1 MSVITVF
8 KEANT
13 LIFSTDSRMMKHD
26 YSGVDSDTQQKIF
39 NLAPETFIATSGR
52 KIASEF
58 QIARARE
65 LAIELGTTDIQEI
78 GNALERD
85 SLPCLKVLLQ
95 RLRQENDETTR
106 QAVSGQILLH
116 GCTLVGWSCG
126 KLGFVTH
133 SYFVQASGAIKCI
146 SESYFD
152 GARKVTCISGTP
164 AHILARIAAKFMYT
178 PATWTDPIE
187 HVSMRFLETVKRV
200 TPTIGG
206 PWQVVRLNSAGSH
219 WISQPPAAR
228 GAESDARAAGTC
240 SASILLTAP
249 AIDITTGGVRIQMDA
264 TNHLKISNSSTHVVV
279 EVSDANVRVS
289 SSVNS
294 SFTTMTL
301 GGVTVQD
308 ASGNWMS
315 INSLH
320 IWRNGSVV
328 L

>member
-65 LAIELGTTDIQEI
+65 LAVKLGTDIQAI
-78 GNALERD
+78 GAALERD
-85 SLPCLKVLLQ
+85 SFSILSVLLE

-152 GARKVTCISGTP
+152 GARKVTCMSGTP
-164 AHILARIAAKFMYT
+164 AHILAGIAAKFMYT
-178 PATWTDPIE
+178 PATWTDPLQQ
-187 HVSMRFLETVKRV
+187 VSMRFLETVKRF
-200 TPTIGG
+200 TPDTIGG
-206 PWQVVRLNSAGSH
+206 PWQVVRLDSAGTH
-219 WISQPPAAR
+219 WISEAPASR

-320 IWRNGSVV
+320 VWRNGSVV